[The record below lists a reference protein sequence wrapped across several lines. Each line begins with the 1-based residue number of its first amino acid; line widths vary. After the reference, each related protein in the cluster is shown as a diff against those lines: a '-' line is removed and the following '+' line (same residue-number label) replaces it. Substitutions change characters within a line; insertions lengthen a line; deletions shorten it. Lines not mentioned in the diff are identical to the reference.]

1 MKFQYSHFEDAA
13 AQIRLLRICSFDN
26 ATEKVELRMTSHF
39 IKDAPEF
46 VAISYTWG
54 SPSNLSS
61 VLLNDSRIEVRENC
75 HNALLQCR
83 QQNIKQHIWIDSICI
98 NQDDVDEKGTQV
110 AMMASLYRHASQV
123 LVSIQPSNHSEP
135 RSGNVAS
142 RTLVELADVVKERL
156 LAGELDPVN
165 VERDNY
171 DSLVD
176 EGAIFLKE
184 RKLLMRDAI
193 KGIAG
198 AEYWTRLW
206 ILQELAMSER
216 ACLMYHGDLID
227 LEALYLLTRISDR
240 LERETLDNGSEDDS
254 DEDPDGSAD
263 ENPDD
268 NLNITPDKPLEIISG
283 TPMGLALAVRY
294 MAPEI
299 SGLNLDGVL
308 VRYSSWR
315 CFDPRDR
322 IYGTMAFIHW
332 PGHTPLQVDY
342 SLSRVELAVRVLDHH
357 NNQDTIVQLV
367 RALVQAL
374 ELSFEDV
381 QDLIRSAKSPE
392 ITCTLRTIC
401 SIRIDKGILVAPGA
415 VDDRSTQG
423 NNTDLHG
430 DEIVLQLPGRE
441 SYPVIKETQE
451 ELQTGSPFED
461 TSTETDHPDDETILS
476 HATVM
481 LDQGVCT
488 KTCLGCSHLGFVSE
502 PRSLPRQYLEP
513 GDLIFSG
520 LNGPDAHV
528 PAMGVILKLQPAV
541 VPGPYSY
548 CAVDLADLLS
558 DRSNFCH
565 NCFCAGFQKGD
576 DALNGRVAALTI
588 LDILILASRARDVM
602 QLGQPC
608 HHARGKEHMRSQLEL
623 RGAQLVT
630 VSISSHDPQL
640 QDASTSGFGGGN
652 Q

>member
-1 MKFQYSHFEDAA
+1 MKFQYSQLEDAT

-26 ATEKVELRMTSHF
+26 ATEKVELRITSHF
-39 IKDAPEF
+39 IQDAPEF

-98 NQDDVDEKGTQV
+98 NQDNIDEKGTQV

-123 LVSIQPSNHSEP
+123 LVSIQPSHQSEP

-142 RTLVELADVVKERL
+142 KILVELADMVKEKL
-156 LAGELDPVN
+156 LAGEPGPAN
-165 VERDNY
+165 VDRGNY

-176 EGAIFLKE
+176 EGAIILKE

-193 KGIAG
+193 KGIVG

-206 ILQELAMSER
+206 ILQELAMSKR
-216 ACLMYHGDLID
+216 ACLMYHRDLVD
-227 LEALYLLTRISDR
+227 LEALYLLTRINDR
-240 LERETLDNGSEDDS
+240 LEREPLDDDS
-254 DEDPDGSAD
+254 DDDPDESPDDSPDEDPDYNSD
-263 ENPDD
+263 T
-268 NLNITPDKPLEIISG
+268 TPDKPLDTFSD

-294 MAPEI
+294 MAPES
-299 SGLNLDGVL
+299 SGLDLAGVL
-308 VRYSSWR
+308 VRYSTWR

-332 PGHTPLQVDY
+332 PGHRPLQVDY
-342 SLSRVELAVRVLDHH
+342 FVSRVELAVRVLDHH
-357 NNQDTIVQLV
+357 NSEETIVQLI
-367 RALVQAL
+367 RALVRAL

-381 QDLIRSAKSPE
+381 QELIRSAKSPE
-392 ITCTLRTIC
+392 VTFTLRTIYT
-401 SIRIDKGILVAPGA
+401 IRIARGILVAPGA
-415 VDDRSTQG
+415 VDDRATQRT
-423 NNTDLHG
+423 NTDLHG

-441 SYPVIKETQE
+441 SYPVIKETPE
-451 ELQTGSPFED
+451 ELQTGSLFED
-461 TSTETDHPDDETILS
+461 ISTEIDHQDDETIPS

-488 KTCLGCSHLGFVSE
+488 RTCLGCNHPGFVSE

-528 PAMGVILKLQPAV
+528 PAMAVILKLQPTV
-541 VPGPYSY
+541 LPGPYTY
-548 CAVDLADLLS
+548 CAADLADLLS
-558 DRSNFCH
+558 DHENFCH
-565 NCFCAGFQKGD
+565 KCFCAGFQKGD

-588 LDILILASRARDVM
+588 LDILILASRVRDVM
-602 QLGQPC
+602 QLGKPC
-608 HHARGKEHMRSQLEL
+608 HHARGKEHIRSQLEL

-630 VSISSHDPQL
+630 VSTSSHHPQL
-640 QDASTSGFGGGN
+640 
-652 Q
+652 